1 MSYNI
6 YDTSITSPNLTVL
19 FHFIVWKDA
28 PGIRCFGYKQKY
40 VTHIK
45 RLIKPPEYLK
55 LFVVIFDRSQII
67 IVLWFELIARRCQ
80 ETMNNEIIEY
90 QNINDIADINFPSIY
105 VSKSLFMK

>member
-6 YDTSITSPNLTVL
+6 YNTSITSPNLTVL

-28 PGIRCFGYKQKY
+28 PGIRYFGYKQKY

-67 IVLWFELIARRCQ
+67 IILRFELITRRCQ
-80 ETMNNEIIEY
+80 EII
-90 QNINDIADINFPSIY
+90 DT
-105 VSKSLFMK
+105 

>member
-55 LFVVIFDRSQII
+55 LFVVIFDSSQII
-67 IVLWFELIARRCQ
+67 VILWFELITLKASQ
-80 ETMNNEIIEY
+80 KMNEGKI
-90 QNINDIADINFPSIY
+90 
-105 VSKSLFMK
+105 L

>member
-55 LFVVIFDRSQII
+55 LFVVILDRSQMI
-67 IVLWFELIARRCQ
+67 IVLWLVLITRRCQ
-80 ETMNNEIIEY
+80 ETMNT
-90 QNINDIADINFPSIY
+90 
-105 VSKSLFMK
+105 

>member
-19 FHFIVWKDA
+19 FYFIVWKDA
-28 PGIRCFGYKQKY
+28 PGIQCFGYKQKY

-67 IVLWFELIARRCQ
+67 IILRFELITRRCQ
-80 ETMNNEIIEY
+80 EIIE
-90 QNINDIADINFPSIY
+90 N
-105 VSKSLFMK
+105 